1 MFKRLIASA
10 MAVAL
15 AALAAPAALGSVVVT
30 LRGDGVDTNR
40 LTPGQNFDVLVSL
53 SAEPGQAID
62 SIRRMQFDDRFTA
75 GSAIESFQWEM
86 AGINDDMYFKEIFEP
101 PFPDVVRA
109 NYMGIDPIPGR
120 ILNLTDQPNL
130 VGRYNLTFSE
140 PGFLDL
146 QGVANEPNVDAG
158 LRFQSG
164 FGRDVVNYNLQIGNV
179 IGGVL
184 PLVPEPATLG
194 LLALGGLALL
204 RRGRRV

>member
-10 MAVAL
+10 LAVAL
-15 AALAAPAALGSVVVT
+15 AAPLAWGDIVVT

-53 SAEPGQAID
+53 SAEPGEAID
-62 SIRRMQFDDRFTA
+62 SIRRMQFDDRFTS
-75 GSAIESFQWEM
+75 GSTIEAFKWEI
-86 AGINDDMYFKEIFEP
+86 AGIDPDASMYFKEVFKP

-109 NYMGIDPIPGR
+109 NYIGVQPVPGF

-130 VGRYNLTFSE
+130 VGRYNITFGE

-146 QGVANEPNVDAG
+146 RGNLNEPNVDAG
-158 LRFQSG
+158 IRFQSG
-164 FGRDVVNYNLQIGNV
+164 FGLEVVNYNYQIGNV

-184 PLVPEPATLG
+184 PLIPEPATFG
-194 LLALGGLALL
+194 LLAVGALALL
-204 RRGRRV
+204 RRRRRA